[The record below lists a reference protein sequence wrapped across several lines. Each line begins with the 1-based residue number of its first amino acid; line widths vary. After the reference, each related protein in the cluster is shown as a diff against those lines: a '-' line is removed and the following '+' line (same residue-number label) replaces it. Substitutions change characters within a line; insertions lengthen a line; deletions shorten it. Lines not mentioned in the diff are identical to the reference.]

1 MNHSPKT
8 VARSSAAK
16 ESGGNDMLY
25 HASLF
30 PVKKFVPRIPLVRCE
45 NEDET
50 FPRISFSEED
60 KFHAISAIPSI
71 GENIS
76 MMLELG
82 LYPTLYLYTYP
93 ETACRIVHSICQE
106 PMTKVTGLCLTGSG
120 FTNE

>member
-1 MNHSPKT
+1 
-8 VARSSAAK
+8 
-16 ESGGNDMLY
+16 MLY